1 MKLASTDRSRKIAMA
16 GRAGAQAPGPSS
28 RASSP
33 GTDCFFCDRLR
44 NRKRIEDWCVCEDDL
59 LLATHQFEVGEP
71 TYLGTLLI
79 QTKRHSEGL
88 AGLTDNEAGRL
99 GLWVA
104 QLSRALKE
112 TMKAEWTYAYCFT
125 EAFRHVHM
133 IVDARYPDMPRE
145 HVRLGI
151 HDWPD
156 APRGD
161 PGTVRSLVKQLRA
174 RLDDP
179 VSAIQTH

>member
-1 MKLASTDRSRKIAMA
+1 M
-16 GRAGAQAPGPSS
+16 
-28 RASSP
+28 
-33 GTDCFFCDRLR
+33 
-44 NRKRIEDWCVCEDDL
+44 
-59 LLATHQFEVGEP
+59 
-71 TYLGTLLI
+71 I